1 MQWILSWWRW
11 FFPLKITYPY
21 EFKYP
26 LTDKVDET
34 ELNKLY
40 KRVEEVTP
48 EGHLYMTYDE
58 PSNTFFYW
66 AEKSIAYKY
75 LDVAA
80 RKYVIVY
87 DCKDVYVNLFKEI
100 IKVALKEKE
109 EKEEKEGPY
118 AKFKTYTPKKKYRPI
133 KERVNQ
139 YKHVGR
145 WKEPE
150 PVKEYKSSSYLD
162 YKKQMYVEKDEKK
175 QNSS

>member
-11 FFPLKITYPY
+11 FFPLPLTYPY

-26 LTDKVDET
+26 LNEPLEET
-34 ELNKLY
+34 EENQKY

-48 EGHLYMTYDE
+48 EGHVYLTYDE
-58 PSNTFFYW
+58 PTNTFFYW
-66 AEKSIAYKY
+66 SEKAISYKY
-75 LDVAA
+75 LDVVS

-100 IKVALKEKE
+100 IKMTLKEKKEE
-109 EKEEKEGPY
+109 EKEEGPY
-118 AKFKTYTPKKKYRPI
+118 VKFKSYTPKKNYRPL
-133 KERVNQ
+133 KEKVNQ
-139 YKHVGR
+139 YKYLGK

-162 YKKQMYVEKDEKK
+162 YKKQLYGKE
-175 QNSS
+175 

>member
-11 FFPLKITYPY
+11 FFPIPMTYPY

-26 LTDKVDET
+26 LSDSVEET
-34 ELNKLY
+34 EENILY

-66 AEKSIAYKY
+66 SDKAIAYKY
-75 LDVAA
+75 LDVVA

-87 DCKDVYVNLFKEI
+87 NCKEVYVNLFREI
-100 IKVALKEKE
+100 IQSALKEKE
-109 EKEEKEGPY
+109 EKEEQEGPY
-118 AKFKTYTPKKKYRPI
+118 ATFKSYKPKKTYRPM
-133 KERVNQ
+133 KEKINQ
-139 YKHVGR
+139 YKYVGK

-150 PVKEYKSSSYLD
+150 QVKEMKTTSYLE
-162 YKKQMYVEKDEKK
+162 YKKQMYER
-175 QNSS
+175 